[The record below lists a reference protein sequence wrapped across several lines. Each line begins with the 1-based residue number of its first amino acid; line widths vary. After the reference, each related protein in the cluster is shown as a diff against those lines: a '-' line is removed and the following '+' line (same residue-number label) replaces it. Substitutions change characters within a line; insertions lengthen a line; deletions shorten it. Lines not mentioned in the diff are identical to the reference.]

1 MSRTVPS
8 STTAARRRHATRG
21 CAGRRGGTARSAS
34 YGAAA
39 GSGARRRA
47 DPGTLAIGGRGSPSL
62 ERRTLGKWRCALS
75 AYKGTDQTSNK
86 QLLMD
91 AIALPIFTYGPVD
104 RVGVIRK
111 LRLLPHHLWTAE
123 SPQQRQMLS
132 FEGLYRWPEVQH
144 ARGEA
149 RTLYDPSTEQ
159 LLHRYKLPFKVHAVN
174 PPPKKK
180 SSSSGARGARRLS
193 SWMETGGLVPIA
205 AGIIEQ
211 QPLPS
216 WTRRRCSRAG
226 SRRGRPCGA
235 GWPHVVP
242 TCGAK
247 RVVRRPRDLNVQ

>member
-1 MSRTVPS
+1 M
-8 STTAARRRHATRG
+8 
-21 CAGRRGGTARSAS
+21 
-34 YGAAA
+34 
-39 GSGARRRA
+39 
-47 DPGTLAIGGRGSPSL
+47 
-62 ERRTLGKWRCALS
+62 GKWRCALS